1 MGILTEFTNNFKV
14 MNNNLKWFMLC
25 IFINGVIM
33 SSTSVLLSIYYK
45 DLGFTESIIG
55 NLLSLRTLGNS
66 LGAFC
71 AMIIV
76 GKLGTKKSLFVA
88 YTGMA
93 LSGIIFVNILFMPI
107 LQFFSLTFGISQGIL
122 MVIQS
127 PFLRKN
133 SSDENVVTNFSTSF
147 VLSNGAMFIG
157 NFLFGAISDA
167 LASFGGQQT
176 LSRQIV
182 MNFSF
187 LILFCATF
195 AVSRIS
201 LENETINTSKEK
213 FSLKNYTFLL
223 KNKRIVLYLIKVSFM
238 GIGAGLV
245 VPFFSV
251 YIKESL
257 EVSDSIVGVIMS
269 ISQIGTVVGGLCIP
283 FLTRRFG
290 KVNTI
295 IACQLMSI
303 PFLLSISFPQGI
315 IIMTISF
322 FFRSSFMNM
331 ANPVVE
337 SLAMDLVDDKNRTIM
352 SSIFMLT
359 NHLFRAI
366 GTSLGGYIM
375 QNISYNTP
383 YYFTIMFYII
393 NTFLIYTIF
402 GKKKSNSMS
411 TSK

>member
-1 MGILTEFTNNFKV
+1 MGILSEFTSNFKV
-14 MNNNLKWFMLC
+14 MNKNLKWFMLC

-45 DLGFTESIIG
+45 DIGFTESIIG

-66 LGAFC
+66 LGALS
-71 AMIIV
+71 AMVIV
-76 GKLGTKKSLFVA
+76 DKLGTKKSLFIA
-88 YTGMA
+88 YMGMA
-93 LSGIIFVNILFMPI
+93 ISGIVFVNLLFMPI
-107 LQFFSLTFGISQGIL
+107 LQLFSLTFGMSQGIL

-133 SSDENVVTNFSTSF
+133 SNTENVVTNFSTSF
-147 VLSNGAMFIG
+147 VLSNAAMFIG
-157 NFLFGAISDA
+157 NFMFGAISDM
-167 LASFGGQQT
+167 LATIGNQQT
-176 LSRQIV
+176 ASRQIV
-182 MNFSF
+182 MNISF
-187 LILFCATF
+187 LILLTATF
-195 AVSRIS
+195 AVSKIS
-201 LENETINTSKEK
+201 LENEEK
-213 FSLKNYTFLL
+213 RSENEKLSLKSYAILL
-223 KNKRIVLYLIKVSFM
+223 SNKRVVLYLVKVAFM

-257 EVSDSIVGVIMS
+257 EVSDSVVGIIMS

-290 KVNTI
+290 SVNTI

-303 PFLLSISFPQGI
+303 PFLFSISVPQGI

-331 ANPVVE
+331 ANPVIE
-337 SLAMDLVDDKNRTIM
+337 SLAMDLVEEKNRTIM
-352 SSIFMLT
+352 SSVFMLT

-402 GKKKSNSMS
+402 GKKNSLNSNL
-411 TSK
+411 K